1 MKSIIGCIINGIIDS
16 GIVFLSGVQSNSPEF
31 WGLFGLCCL
40 MAINSA
46 MTIGDE

>member
-1 MKSIIGCIINGIIDS
+1 MKSIIGCIINGIIAS
-16 GIVFLSGVQSNSPEF
+16 GIVFLSGFQSNSPEF

>member
-1 MKSIIGCIINGIIDS
+1 MKSLIGCIINGVIIS

-31 WGLFGLCCL
+31 WGILGLCGL
-40 MAINSA
+40 MVINSA

>member
-1 MKSIIGCIINGIIDS
+1 MKSLIGCIINGVIIS

-31 WGLFGLCCL
+31 WEILVLCGL
-40 MAINSA
+40 MVINSA

>member
-1 MKSIIGCIINGIIDS
+1 MKSIIGCIINGIIVS

-40 MAINSA
+40 MVINSA
-46 MTIGDE
+46 MTI